1 MLRVMTL
8 VVLCALFTLSS
19 QFSAASTSSQ
29 PPTIFT
35 PTKIT
40 ELYAW
45 VIRAFAGDPAY
56 NDLMLAFAALFSPR
70 PPAHAVSLLESALE
84 ALPSDSDAPLG
95 EPYSLMERESGSLGA
110 MGAGQWTG
118 QFRTRPHALL
128 DVRQFSTVDEYTKSL
143 SRGAR
148 RTLARS
154 YAQNF
159 TVTSKTIL
167 GNEPAPHSSLA
178 HFRCVVE
185 HEVRLLSPNSGS
197 LDDDLLQALAEAINR
212 FNNCVSQAG
221 ELREYR
227 DSNTGEIIAFAQEA
241 AKGRVSR
248 GQWFYASDAAA
259 KQYVWFHSVQ
269 EIVGRSIEN
278 PDIDVVDLGPSGTD
292 AFSELKAKYGFASVN
307 DWHTVADYRGRFK
320 YENGDE
326 GPSWKQL
333 DPPDW
338 LFEKKR
344 GPFGIF

>member
-1 MLRVMTL
+1 MRRRP
-8 VVLCALFTLSS
+8 LFPLL
-19 QFSAASTSSQ
+19 
-29 PPTIFT
+29 P
-35 PTKIT
+35 
-40 ELYAW
+40 LH
-45 VIRAFAGDPAY
+45 VILIRRFAPR
-56 NDLMLAFAALFSPR
+56 LA
-70 PPAHAVSLLESALE
+70 
-84 ALPSDSDAPLG
+84 
-95 EPYSLMERESGSLGA
+95 
-110 MGAGQWTG
+110 
-118 QFRTRPHALL
+118 
-128 DVRQFSTVDEYTKSL
+128 
-143 SRGAR
+143 AR

-278 PDIDVVDLGPSGTD
+278 PDIDIVDLGPSGTD

-326 GPSWKQL
+326 GPSWKQVRSC
-333 DPPDW
+333 D
-338 LFEKKR
+338 
-344 GPFGIF
+344 